1 MRSRIEPMKKV
12 ARMLRRHRPLI
23 LNWFRARGEISA
35 AIVEGFNNKAKTV
48 HQKGVTAFA
57 RIDAWKSLCTIHSV
71 SYRSQKLPTD
81 SAEDPKKV
89 VQIDL
94 PVRLRIG

>member
-1 MRSRIEPMKKV
+1 MKKV

-35 AIVEGFNNKAKTV
+35 AIVEGFNNKAKLTTR
-48 HQKGVTAFA
+48 KAYGF
-57 RIDAWKSLCTIHSV
+57 RSYAWKSLCTIHSV

-81 SAEDPKKV
+81 SAEDPE
-89 VQIDL
+89 
-94 PVRLRIG
+94 R